1 MVSGN
6 PAGGFAWMVAFV
18 TLLLSHYPELRAQL
32 VAVVISALQ
41 CPDTPSKAAV
51 DPARLWTLAA
61 LCLDD

>member
-1 MVSGN
+1 
-6 PAGGFAWMVAFV
+6 MVAFV